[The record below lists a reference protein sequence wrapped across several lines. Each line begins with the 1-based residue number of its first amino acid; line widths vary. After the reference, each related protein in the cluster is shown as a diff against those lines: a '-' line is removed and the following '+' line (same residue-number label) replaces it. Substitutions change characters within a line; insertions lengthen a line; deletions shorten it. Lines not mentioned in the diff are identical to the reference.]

1 MLFISMGIPLIDG
14 ITSLL
19 LTMIEAAK
27 GYFGL
32 IVMRM
37 NEQMRN
43 SESDTSLKQ
52 PIGFVFDNEEEEE
65 ESDEEIL

>member
-37 NEQMRN
+37 NEQMRG
-43 SESDTSLKQ
+43 SEPDTSLKQ
-52 PIGFVFDNEEEEE
+52 PIGFVFDDEEEEE

>member
-43 SESDTSLKQ
+43 SEPDTSLKQ
-52 PIGFVFDNEEEEE
+52 PIGFVFDDEEEEE
-65 ESDEEIL
+65 ELDEEIL